1 MPFFKSLIREA
12 VRKAAQDP
20 RVRDTAKR
28 VFDDEIK
35 PRAKDAWEKA
45 KPEVEAAW
53 ERAKPEVQAA
63 KDKAMKKAA
72 SLADRVNR
80 GIQESAVKRRE
91 DTNEGKDT
99 QREGGGSGG
108 PS

>member
-1 MPFFKSLIREA
+1 MPFFKSLVREA

-63 KDKAMKKAA
+63 KEKAMKKAA
-72 SLADRVNR
+72 TLADRVNR
-80 GIQESAVKRRE
+80 GIQESASAGRE
-91 DTNEGKDT
+91 DNDKSDKKEKTE
-99 QREGGGSGG
+99 E
-108 PS
+108 

>member
-1 MPFFKSLIREA
+1 M

-35 PRAKDAWEKA
+35 PRAKEAWDKT

-63 KDKAMKKAA
+63 KEKAVKKAA
-72 SLADRVNR
+72 NLADRVNR
-80 GIQESAVKRRE
+80 GLKEASAARQKPPTEESDPK
-91 DTNEGKDT
+91 
-99 QREGGGSGG
+99 
-108 PS
+108 